1 MNSRYSL
8 LTGLVT
14 LGFST
19 AFAAEKPNI
28 ILILADDL
36 GYGDLSCFN
45 EGSKISTP
53 NIDALSRQGVNFTD
67 AHASSSLSTPSRYS
81 ILTGRYSWRTPLKEG
96 VGNGYSGPLIAEG
109 RSTVATMLSKCGY
122 NTACIGK
129 WHLGWDWQT
138 RPGTPKG
145 QVPDSKNTDFGSP
158 ILNGVTERGGFDY
171 FFGISASLD
180 MPPYVYV
187 ENDRVT
193 AVPDRIAEKM
203 DGLKLFR
210 QGPIAPD
217 FDPAE
222 CLTVFFDK
230 AKQYISGQ
238 SEDKPFFLYLP
249 LNAPHTPIL
258 PSEEYEGRTPIG
270 PYGDYVVMVDDLVGQ
285 LIETLKSNGQWENTI
300 VIFTSDNG
308 FAPYIDPK
316 SVETKGHYPSYKFR
330 GYKTDIYE
338 GGHRVPLI
346 VTYGD
351 RFDGFVDSSLVCLTD
366 FYSTFADMAGYKIGD
381 NEAEDSYSF
390 WGNLTRK
397 GHSARRDMVTL
408 SGHGYFAMR
417 IPELKLVFWCGSGG
431 QSYPSLK
438 GNDLSGLPEM
448 QLYNID
454 KDISEKH
461 NLIND
466 PKYKKTVRK
475 LTAKMRKYVNA
486 GRSTPGKPQKN
497 ETGNNWKQTEL
508 F

>member
-1 MNSRYSL
+1 MSYRYSL
-8 LTGLVT
+8 FTGLLS
-14 LGFST
+14 LGFS
-19 AFAAEKPNI
+19 AVNAAEKPNI

-36 GYGDLSCFN
+36 GYGDLSCLN
-45 EGSKISTP
+45 EESKINTP
-53 NIDALSRQGVNFTD
+53 NIDSLGRHGIIFTD

-81 ILTGRYSWRTPLKEG
+81 ILTGRYSWRTPLKSG

-138 RPGTPKG
+138 KPGTPAG
-145 QVPDSKNTDFGSP
+145 QAPNSRNTDFSRP
-158 ILNGVTERGGFDY
+158 ISNGVTTRGGFDY

-187 ENDRVT
+187 ENDMAT
-193 AVPDRIAEKM
+193 AVPDRISEKM

-210 QGPIAPD
+210 QGPMAPD
-217 FDPAE
+217 FDPEE
-222 CLTVFFDK
+222 CLPVFFDK
-230 AKQYISGQ
+230 AKQFIARQ
-238 SEDKPFFLYLP
+238 SDDKPFFLYLP
-249 LNAPHTPIL
+249 INAPHTPVL
-258 PSEEYEGRTPIG
+258 PSEEYVGKTSIG

-285 LIETLKSNGQWENTI
+285 LVDELKANGKWENTI
-300 VIFTSDNG
+300 IIFTSDNG
-308 FAPYIDPK
+308 FAPYINPK
-316 SVETKGHYPSYKFR
+316 TVESKGHYPSYKFR

-346 VTYGD
+346 MAYGS
-351 RFDGFVDSSLVCLTD
+351 RFNGTVDNSLICLTD
-366 FYSTFADMAGYKIGD
+366 FYSTFADMAGYEPGD
-381 NEAEDSYSF
+381 SEAEDSFSF
-390 WGNLTRK
+390 WGNLTGK
-397 GHSARRDMVTL
+397 GHTSRKDMVIL

-417 IPELKLVFWCGSGG
+417 IPELKLIFWCGSGG

-438 GNDLSGLPEM
+438 GDNLDGLPEM
-448 QLYNID
+448 QLYDMD
-454 KDISEKH
+454 KDIKEEN

-466 PKYKKTVRK
+466 PKYDKVVKT
-475 LTAKMRKYVNA
+475 LTRKMRKYVNN

-497 ETGNNWKQTEL
+497 ETDNDWEQTEL